1 MSGAA
6 RLDVD
11 GACLRTLPQ
20 VSLVKNVLCVF
31 VFLSWQAG
39 ANLDMCDESQ
49 RTPLMYACENNHLE
63 TVKYLLKAGAASN
76 HKVLQVHDH
85 IVRC

>member
-1 MSGAA
+1 MCDS
-6 RLDVD
+6 
-11 GACLRTLPQ
+11 
-20 VSLVKNVLCVF
+20 

-76 HKVLQVHDH
+76 HKVPLVHGH
-85 IVRC
+85 TV